1 MTNNIYLK
9 HFRKRIYIY
18 QQNVKEKKLIVDV
31 ITRRCEKHGS
41 KAHLGAW
48 ILCGCDNI
56 VLMVLNNLSR

>member
-41 KAHLGAW
+41 KAHL
-48 ILCGCDNI
+48 
-56 VLMVLNNLSR
+56 